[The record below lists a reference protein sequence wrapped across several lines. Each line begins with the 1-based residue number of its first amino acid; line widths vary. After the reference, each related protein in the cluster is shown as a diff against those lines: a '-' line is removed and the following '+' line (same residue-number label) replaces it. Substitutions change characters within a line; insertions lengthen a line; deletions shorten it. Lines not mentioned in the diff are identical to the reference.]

1 MKEVRHWMPWGE
13 NTITPQPE
21 NENRKPWEG
30 KQETDI
36 TNGET
41 KE

>member
-1 MKEVRHWMPWGE
+1 VWGE
-13 NTITPQPE
+13 NTITPG
-21 NENRKPWEG
+21 NRESKIEKG
-30 KQETDI
+30 KEETDI